1 MTIGIAAS
9 GPMAGLAVYRGLRA
23 VETVG
28 RGAIGGFVSLVAI
41 AEDGTL
47 AEAYTQRGGAL
58 ALFGGEGPPP
68 WIAQARLAGL
78 MSSGPD
84 RPEPLIQFT
93 PADPA
98 VGIVTGHRLPNM
110 PGPSGEPPNLHAL
123 RLMAAGASPEEAVLR
138 ALEAAP
144 EADAGL
150 IALDLDGRIAL
161 GDAPPVLA
169 RDDRGRALVE
179 DPESGLRVGVLHNT
193 IYPIGGLAAL
203 AAGTA
208 VDAVLPGDA
217 APEAFRLIGLTVRPG
232 PEHAAHIAPDGAVA
246 VTAPGPEWLS
256 ERWEGSVLRRNDPV
270 YESGRLAGRVTR
282 EVYAILRHGRVAGGR
297 GGETVGWRRTGGPQ

>member
-9 GPMAGLAVYRGLRA
+9 GPRAGLAVYRGLRA

-41 AEDGTL
+41 AQDGTL
-47 AEAYTQRGGAL
+47 AQACTQRGGAL
-58 ALFGGEGPPP
+58 ALFDGADPPP
-68 WIAQARLAGL
+68 RIAEARLAGL

-110 PGPSGEPPNLHAL
+110 PGPSGEAPNLHAL
-123 RLMAAGASPEEAVLR
+123 RLLAAGASPEEAVLR

-150 IALDLDGRIAL
+150 IAMDLAGRIAL

-169 RDDRGRALVE
+169 RDDRGRAFVE
-179 DPESGLRVGVLHNT
+179 DPESGLRVAVLHNT
-193 IYPIGGLAAL
+193 IFPVGGLAGL
-203 AAGTA
+203 AAGAA
-208 VDAVLPGDA
+208 VDASLPGDA
-217 APEAFRLIGLTVRPG
+217 APESFLLIGLTVQPG
-232 PEHAAHIAPDGAVA
+232 ERHAAHIAPDGAVT
-246 VTAPGPEWLS
+246 VTAPGPEWLAG
-256 ERWEGSVLRRNDPV
+256 EWEGSVLRRNDPV
-270 YESGRLAGRVTR
+270 FQEGRAVGRVTR
-282 EVYAILRHGRVAGGR
+282 EVYAILRSGRVIGGR
-297 GGETVGWRRTGGPQ
+297 GGETVGWRRTGDRA